1 MMGKWEKMKSMKRLA
16 ITRVS
21 MMMMRKVGMTMIVT
35 LIHMGVMT
43 VITKRR
49 SLTRR
54 KRGRNL
60 VKSEKLNLTLI

>member
-1 MMGKWEKMKSMKRLA
+1 MRLMRMLA

-21 MMMMRKVGMTMIVT
+21 MMTMRKVGTIMIVT
-35 LIHMGVMT
+35 LIHMEVMT

-54 KRGRNL
+54 KKEKNQ
-60 VKSEKLNLTLI
+60 VKSEKLNLMLI